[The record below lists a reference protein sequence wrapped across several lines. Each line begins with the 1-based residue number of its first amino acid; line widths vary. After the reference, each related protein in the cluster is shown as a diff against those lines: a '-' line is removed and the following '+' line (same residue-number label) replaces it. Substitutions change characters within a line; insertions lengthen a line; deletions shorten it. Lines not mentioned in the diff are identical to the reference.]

1 MRSRFSE
8 KLISLKIPSLE
19 KSSDNNLPGK
29 KENQKKPSPGD
40 GLQPINGDWLACV
53 AVDLEIIACQPGA
66 SEVSFRSRKWN

>member
-29 KENQKKPSPGD
+29 EEKKNSPSD
-40 GLQPINGDWLACV
+40 GRQPINGDWLARV

>member
-29 KENQKKPSPGD
+29 KEKKPSPSD
-40 GLQPINGDWLACV
+40 GLQPINGDRLARV
-53 AVDLEIIACQPGA
+53 AADLEIIACQPGA
-66 SEVSFRSRKWN
+66 SEVSFQSRKWN

>member
-1 MRSRFSE
+1 MRSCFSE

-29 KENQKKPSPGD
+29 KKKTHSPGD
-40 GLQPINGDWLACV
+40 ELQPINGDWLARV